1 MKRLMTLTLM
11 IALLLIPIGIA
22 AQKNVVKAIDHF
34 VSNKSYAQYIT
45 PSVSRENDSRTG
57 NPIAYCY
64 HYTFEIPRSKQKAL
78 ADLRAA
84 FYEDM
89 PQAYS
94 TLVKMSGNTGG
105 ERMRVSYGARLEKS
119 VLFGTRQANNYLVMA
134 VADPIDSLHRFVYAL
149 VWNENKA
156 TDKLT
161 GSIYK
166 IYSKNPRM
174 KANRQSVFDNFT
186 IDFNAD
192 EYRAVFDSL
201 GNLYRDL
208 PKNLDEKARMW
219 MILSDK
225 IWPKNLSKYRLN
237 RVFSF
242 VEDSV
247 KTDLDF
253 LHRFTSLRTAYK
265 MYTDKGNLSLKTGI
279 VNKLLRL
286 CKEHGYLLSPHLREV
301 CIAELRN
308 MQSSSKDKFLIG
320 LLDDAILKLK

>member
-105 ERMRVSYGARLEKS
+105 EQMRVSYGARLEKS

-134 VADPIDSLHRFVYAL
+134 VADPTDSLHRFVYAL

-156 TDKLT
+156 TDKFT
-161 GSIYK
+161 DRK
-166 IYSKNPRM
+166 
-174 KANRQSVFDNFT
+174 SV
-186 IDFNAD
+186 
-192 EYRAVFDSL
+192 V
-201 GNLYRDL
+201 
-208 PKNLDEKARMW
+208 
-219 MILSDK
+219 
-225 IWPKNLSKYRLN
+225 
-237 RVFSF
+237 
-242 VEDSV
+242 
-247 KTDLDF
+247 
-253 LHRFTSLRTAYK
+253 
-265 MYTDKGNLSLKTGI
+265 
-279 VNKLLRL
+279 
-286 CKEHGYLLSPHLREV
+286 
-301 CIAELRN
+301 
-308 MQSSSKDKFLIG
+308 
-320 LLDDAILKLK
+320 

>member
-1 MKRLMTLTLM
+1 MKT
-11 IALLLIPIGIA
+11 
-22 AQKNVVKAIDHF
+22 
-34 VSNKSYAQYIT
+34 
-45 PSVSRENDSRTG
+45 
-57 NPIAYCY
+57 
-64 HYTFEIPRSKQKAL
+64 
-78 ADLRAA
+78 
-84 FYEDM
+84 
-89 PQAYS
+89 
-94 TLVKMSGNTGG
+94 
-105 ERMRVSYGARLEKS
+105 
-119 VLFGTRQANNYLVMA
+119 
-134 VADPIDSLHRFVYAL
+134 
-149 VWNENKA
+149 
-156 TDKLT
+156 
-161 GSIYK
+161 
-166 IYSKNPRM
+166 
-174 KANRQSVFDNFT
+174 NRQSVFDNLT

-208 PKNLDEKARMW
+208 SKNLDEKARMW
-219 MILSDK
+219 MIHSGK

>member
-1 MKRLMTLTLM
+1 
-11 IALLLIPIGIA
+11 
-22 AQKNVVKAIDHF
+22 
-34 VSNKSYAQYIT
+34 
-45 PSVSRENDSRTG
+45 
-57 NPIAYCY
+57 
-64 HYTFEIPRSKQKAL
+64 
-78 ADLRAA
+78 
-84 FYEDM
+84 
-89 PQAYS
+89 
-94 TLVKMSGNTGG
+94 
-105 ERMRVSYGARLEKS
+105 
-119 VLFGTRQANNYLVMA
+119 MA

-174 KANRQSVFDNFT
+174 KANRQSVFNNFT

-208 PKNLDEKARMW
+208 SKNLDEKARMW
-219 MILSDK
+219 MIHSGK

>member
-1 MKRLMTLTLM
+1 MKT
-11 IALLLIPIGIA
+11 
-22 AQKNVVKAIDHF
+22 
-34 VSNKSYAQYIT
+34 
-45 PSVSRENDSRTG
+45 
-57 NPIAYCY
+57 
-64 HYTFEIPRSKQKAL
+64 
-78 ADLRAA
+78 
-84 FYEDM
+84 
-89 PQAYS
+89 
-94 TLVKMSGNTGG
+94 
-105 ERMRVSYGARLEKS
+105 
-119 VLFGTRQANNYLVMA
+119 
-134 VADPIDSLHRFVYAL
+134 
-149 VWNENKA
+149 
-156 TDKLT
+156 
-161 GSIYK
+161 
-166 IYSKNPRM
+166 
-174 KANRQSVFDNFT
+174 NRQSVFDNFT
-186 IDFNAD
+186 IDFNAA